1 MLYILNRSSF
11 FAGYILN
18 SFKHI
23 KIIIVF
29 LFWGF
34 PIVCSLH
41 KGIRV
46 FFLKEYNVKL
56 GNFFFK
62 KKGQEY

>member
-18 SFKHI
+18 SLKHI

-29 LFWGF
+29 FYFGDFLLFA
-34 PIVCSLH
+34 VY
-41 KGIRV
+41 IRA
-46 FFLKEYNVKL
+46 Y
-56 GNFFFK
+56 GSSS
-62 KKGQEY
+62 